1 MTFAFASLAVIAVA
15 IFVLWPRG
23 PTLRVLDP
31 RMRVISARLLTG
43 TNVPFYAGNPLEG
56 RARDFLKRIGLPV
69 ESLPDVGRHSDQ
81 FMGPTEP
88 CRFAIYFKWTGA
100 SDPGIVTAELVE
112 LSPSTRKAEAPE
124 LNAPGDA
131 GAPQFVITDQSGN
144 IHTVPTSL
152 AKFQPMKDYYL
163 CVAELNPELMNQGNF
178 LLRFLNP
185 LMQPVTVSTMTI
197 SGDGSE
203 WSKQMG
209 HSDSSNIESPSNY
222 LAEIVIKRIP
232 LNQNRR

>member
-1 MTFAFASLAVIAVA
+1 
-15 IFVLWPRG
+15 
-23 PTLRVLDP
+23 
-31 RMRVISARLLTG
+31 MRVISARLLTG
-43 TNVPFYAGNPLEG
+43 TNESFYAGNQLEG
-56 RARDFLKRIGLPV
+56 RSRDFLKRIGLPV
-69 ESLPDVGRHSDQ
+69 ETLPDVGKHSDH

-88 CRFAIYFKWTGA
+88 CRFAIYFKWTGPP
-100 SDPGIVTAELVE
+100 SPGLVTAELVE
-112 LSPSTRKAEAPE
+112 ISRSTRKAEAPG
-124 LNAPGDA
+124 LNTSGDA
-131 GAPQFVITDQSGN
+131 RAAHSVVADQSGK

-152 AKFQPMKDYYL
+152 AKFQPMQDYYL
-163 CVAELNPELMNQGNF
+163 CVAELDPELMNQRDF

-197 SGDGSE
+197 SGDGPE